1 MGEHVTL
8 AGLDVYTATPPGRV
22 LEEQSRGAVLLI
34 HEIWGL
40 VPHITGVADR
50 FAGAGFDVF
59 APDLLR
65 DEGFDPEHGQQLF
78 RLRNSPDEA
87 ERTAAQP
94 ALREAF
100 SMAGD
105 PEFIT
110 GVVVR
115 LRRLL
120 DAMTA
125 AGHDRVAVVG
135 FCFGGSVA
143 FQLAAADHRLRAAV
157 PFYGV
162 ATDAEDS
169 VSIQCPVLAFYGDQD
184 TRLVDAL
191 PDVEQWML
199 EGGVDFSFHV
209 YAGAGHAFFNDE
221 NASTFAPEAAQD
233 AWERTLVFL
242 DRVFAA

>member
-1 MGEHVTL
+1 MGEHRTL
-8 AGLDVYTATPPGRV
+8 AGLDVYCATPPGQV
-22 LEEQSRGAVLLI
+22 LGEQSRGTVLLI

-40 VPHITGVADR
+40 VPHIIRVADR
-50 FAGAGFDVF
+50 FADAGFDVF

-65 DEGFDPEHGQQLF
+65 EEGLDPERGQELF

-120 DAMTA
+120 DAMEA
-125 AGHDRVAVVG
+125 EGHDRVAVVG

-143 FQLAAADHRLRAAV
+143 FQLAAADHRLRGAV

-169 VSIQCPVLAFYGDQD
+169 VSIRCPVLAFYGDQD
-184 TRLVDAL
+184 TRLVDVL

-221 NASTFAPEAAQD
+221 NASTFVPEAAQD
-233 AWERTLVFL
+233 AWERTLAFL
-242 DRVFAA
+242 DRVLAV